1 MEVNL
6 VTEALK
12 FLVLGMSVVLLFLVL
27 MINVIKVQTK
37 LIAKFFPEEKSS
49 VVKKTT
55 AATPQSSDKSKIIA
69 AITGA
74 LIHHNNHKS

>member
-27 MINVIKVQTK
+27 MINVIKVQAK

-55 AATPQSSDKSKIIA
+55 VATPQSSDKSKIIA

-74 LIHHNNHKS
+74 LIHHNSHKS